1 MLGKIINGVLVT
13 PSASELKKV
22 VITNP
27 TEELLKFIMGY
38 KDLVIDEKP
47 EVTEGQT
54 IVPIY
59 EETETEILQHWE
71 IKDGMEYEGYFAP
84 EEEYPREGEENMS
97 AETEE

>member
-1 MLGKIINGVLVT
+1 MLGKMINGVLVT

-59 EETETEILQHWE
+59 EETETEILQHWNILTE
-71 IKDGMEYEGYFAP
+71 TEYEEYLRA
-84 EEEYPREGEENMS
+84 EEEKMM
-97 AETEE
+97 AEMGKQSL